1 MKNILIA
8 FLALFSQYAYSQVG
22 VATADTSLRATVN
35 GAVFKWK
42 SSNYYASL
50 FAAFRAQSNALYA
63 PITGGGYVP
72 NSRTLTFNGVTQD
85 LSSNR
90 TFNITDITGN
100 SGTATI
106 LQTARTINGV
116 AFNGSANITVSD
128 ATKEPLITAGTTLQY
143 WRGDKTFQT
152 LNTSVVPESG
162 NLYWTQA
169 RFDTGFSGKSTSN
182 LAEGTNLYYTNTRVN
197 TVAPTLTGSGASG
210 TWPISITGN
219 SANATTWNGAVFDGQ
234 SVLTGTYT
242 YILGYNGTKW
252 MPSSAAQVQ
261 TFLGLGPN
269 AYTSTAY
276 TPTAR
281 TITINGVTQDLSS
294 NRTFT
299 VTSATPTLDQVLTAG
314 ASSNQ
319 TAGFGNVNVIG
330 NVTAAGYNA
339 TSGTVSNAP
348 VASTDVVNKTY
359 ADALGKEYLTVNSWG
374 SNPTLYI
381 TGGSFY
387 AGGSVSVVYIDCS
400 TGNKTLYLP
409 TITDMFGRKVVV
421 YKTDASANTAT
432 ITSTAALNI
441 NGSPT
446 YTLTTQY
453 QSVEIRAGNNGFT
466 IPNQYYAR

>member
-1 MKNILIA
+1 MKKILIA
-8 FLALFSQYAYSQVG
+8 FLVLFSQYAYSQVG
-22 VATADTSLRATVN
+22 VATADTSLRATVS
-35 GAVFKWK
+35 GTVQIWK
-42 SSNYYASL
+42 SKTYYASL
-50 FAAFRAQSNALYA
+50 FATIYNKVQSDNLLATKIGLSQKGNALGVA
-63 PITGGGYVP
+63 TLDGSQQVPIAQIPSTIARTSDLSGYVP
-72 NSRTLTFNGVTQD
+72 TTRTV
-85 LSSNR
+85 
-90 TFNITDITGN
+90 
-100 SGTATI
+100 
-106 LQTARTINGV
+106 TINGV
-116 AFNGSANITVSD
+116 SQDLSVNRSWTIPSADSTV
-128 ATKEPLITAGTTLQY
+128 Y
-143 WRGDKTFQT
+143 R
-152 LNTSVVPESG
+152 
-162 NLYWTQA
+162 
-169 RFDTGFSGKSTSN
+169 
-182 LAEGTNLYYTNTRVN
+182 
-197 TVAPTLTGSGASG
+197 TVANSLSLSQLQTKFNLKANTGGGNATG

-261 TFLGLGPN
+261 TFLGLGSN

-281 TITINGVTQDLSS
+281 TITINGVTQDLSA

-299 VTSATPTLDQVLTAG
+299 VTSSTPTLDQVLTAG

-330 NVTAAGYNA
+330 NVTTAGYNA
-339 TSGTVSNAP
+339 TSGTVANAP
-348 VASTDVVNKTY
+348 TASTDVVNKSY
-359 ADALGKEYLTVNSWG
+359 ADALGKEFLTVNSWG

-381 TGGSFY
+381 TGSSFY

-409 TITDMFGRKVVV
+409 TIADMFGRKVVV

-453 QSVEIRAGNNGFT
+453 QSVEIRAGNNGYT
-466 IPNQYYAR
+466 TPNQYYAR

>member
-1 MKNILIA
+1 MKKYISILLL
-8 FLALFSQYAYSQVG
+8 LASFAVKAQNTRSTPATYQNGLFSTATPLTANAVMRLADSTIYRT
-22 VATADTSLRATVN
+22 VANSL
-35 GAVFKWK
+35 
-42 SSNYYASL
+42 SL
-50 FAAFRAQSNALYA
+50 AQEQTKLNLKAN
-63 PITGGGYVP
+63 TGGG
-72 NSRTLTFNGVTQD
+72 N
-85 LSSNR
+85 
-90 TFNITDITGN
+90 
-100 SGTATI
+100 AT
-106 LQTARTINGV
+106 
-116 AFNGSANITVSD
+116 
-128 ATKEPLITAGTTLQY
+128 
-143 WRGDKTFQT
+143 
-152 LNTSVVPESG
+152 
-162 NLYWTQA
+162 
-169 RFDTGFSGKSTSN
+169 
-182 LAEGTNLYYTNTRVN
+182 
-197 TVAPTLTGSGASG
+197 G

-261 TFLGLGPN
+261 TFLGLGSN

-281 TITINGVTQDLSS
+281 TITINGVTQDLSA

-299 VTSATPTLDQVLTAG
+299 VTSSTPTLDQVLTAG

-319 TAGFGNVNVIG
+319 TAGFGNVTVIG
-330 NVTAAGYNA
+330 NITTAGFNA
-339 TSGTVSNAP
+339 TSGTISNAP
-348 VASTDVVNKTY
+348 VASTDVVNKAY